1 MTRLLD
7 IFSTWISVFAETY
20 TQMYL
25 TAIVDRQTA
34 LTDGLFWLC
43 QLIP

>member
-1 MTRLLD
+1 MTHIIDVLAC
-7 IFSTWISVFAETY
+7 WVSVFAETY

-34 LTDGLFWLC
+34 LTDALFWLC
-43 QLIP
+43 QLIL